1 MEEES
6 GSQMGVNSG
15 VGGGVGRLVPVGLG
29 SWVLCCLVCGLRVVW
44 CVVSVGVW
52 GGVGGC
58 LLVEEDVC

>member
-15 VGGGVGRLVPVGLG
+15 VGGGVGRLVLVGLG
-29 SWVLCCLVCGLRVVW
+29 SWVLCCLVCGLRVVV
-44 CVVSVGVW
+44 CVVSGSVW

-58 LLVEEDVC
+58 LLVDGGVC